1 MKEASVLAKKA
12 TTLATSS
19 GSPSLPNRTLLFQ
32 DSKTSGLVALIWA

>member
-19 GSPSLPNRTLLFQ
+19 GSPSLPNKTLL
-32 DSKTSGLVALIWA
+32 SKQNSGLVALI

>member
-19 GSPSLPNRTLLFQ
+19 GSPSLPNKTLLSE
-32 DSKTSGLVALIWA
+32 SKTQV